1 MQKILITGAASGLG
15 RALALEAHRRGHFVY
30 LADVSPDVRQVAT
43 ESAGES
49 LVVDLAEA
57 DAAERIHAW
66 APDIDVLINNAGIA
80 LKGAFHEL
88 SRQSLDRLL
97 DVNVRAPLM
106 LSRLYLER
114 FRASGGTIVNVSS
127 SATYFPTPG
136 LGPYGASKAFL
147 TAMSETLE
155 FEQADLS
162 AVRILCICPAGM
174 ATNFQAAH
182 GVRNQDSRVLMDPAA
197 VARWCL
203 DDVARG
209 ASGVRHYGVTAHGMG
224 LLRRILP
231 RRMFVRLTG
240 SLVARY
246 R

>member
-1 MQKILITGAASGLG
+1 MKNVLITGAASGLG
-15 RALALEAHRRGHFVY
+15 RALAIEAHRRGAFLY
-30 LADVSPDVRQVAT
+30 LVDVSPDVRQVAAQL
-43 ESAGES
+43 AGKS
-49 LVVDLAEA
+49 LVIDLADP
-57 DAAERIHAW
+57 DAPQRVHDW
-66 APDIDVLINNAGIA
+66 APEIDLLINNAGIA
-80 LKGAFHEL
+80 VRGPFHEL
-88 SRQSLDRLL
+88 SGASLDRLL
-97 DVNVRAPLM
+97 GVNIRTPLM

-114 FRASGGTIVNVSS
+114 FRTSGGTIVNVSS
-127 SATYFPTPG
+127 SAGYFPTPG

-155 FEQADLS
+155 AEIAS
-162 AVRILCICPAGM
+162 ANRARVLCICPAGM
-174 ATNFQAAH
+174 ATNFQSSH
-182 GVRNQDSRVLMDPAA
+182 GVQNENSRVLMDPAT

-209 ASGVRHYGVTAHGMG
+209 AIGVRNYGVTAHGMG

-240 SLVARY
+240 RLVARY